1 MWYNFQQIFKVLNN
15 PVIYIKLT
23 GKSKEVVVRMKK
35 VYKGMCMLDVENGR
49 VVEDAVIVV
58 EDGIFA
64 AAGGAD
70 TKIPEDAEV
79 NDLNGKTVLPGL
91 VDAHIHAL
99 LDASA
104 NPTSSALEDSQSLL
118 TLKGA
123 EHLKK
128 ILAAGIVAV
137 RDLGGI
143 DFLDLGLRDAVNSG
157 LILGPRM
164 QVAGKVVT
172 MTGGHGHDM
181 GREADGPAECRKAA
195 REQLKMG
202 ADLIKVMAT
211 GGVMTEGV
219 EPGSPQLT
227 EEELR
232 AAIEE
237 AHKAGRKTAT
247 HAQGTEGIKNALRAG
262 IDSIEHG
269 FFLDDEAVEL
279 MIEND
284 VYMVAT
290 LAAPYWIVEN
300 GVEAGIPEY
309 AVEKAER
316 TMEAHKKSFQKAYH
330 AGVKIAMG
338 TDAGTPFNLHGKNS
352 YELKMMVDAGV
363 PPMEAVRVSTMG
375 GAELMGIDDRIG
387 SITVGKDADM
397 LICSGRPDENIEDI
411 FELDAVYLKGKK
423 VMTDCGLS

>member
-35 VYKGMCMLDVENGR
+35 VYKGMRMLDVENGR

-64 AAGGAD
+64 AVGGAD

-104 NPTSSALEDSQSLL
+104 NPTSSAVADSKSLL

-164 QVAGKVVT
+164 QVAGKVIT

-181 GREADGPAECRKAA
+181 GREVDGPAECRKAA
-195 REQLKMG
+195 REQ
-202 ADLIKVMAT
+202 
-211 GGVMTEGV
+211 
-219 EPGSPQLT
+219 
-227 EEELR
+227 
-232 AAIEE
+232 
-237 AHKAGRKTAT
+237 
-247 HAQGTEGIKNALRAG
+247 
-262 IDSIEHG
+262 
-269 FFLDDEAVEL
+269 
-279 MIEND
+279 
-284 VYMVAT
+284 
-290 LAAPYWIVEN
+290 
-300 GVEAGIPEY
+300 
-309 AVEKAER
+309 
-316 TMEAHKKSFQKAYH
+316 
-330 AGVKIAMG
+330 
-338 TDAGTPFNLHGKNS
+338 
-352 YELKMMVDAGV
+352 
-363 PPMEAVRVSTMG
+363 
-375 GAELMGIDDRIG
+375 
-387 SITVGKDADM
+387 
-397 LICSGRPDENIEDI
+397 
-411 FELDAVYLKGKK
+411 
-423 VMTDCGLS
+423 